1 MKRFLTAAAAAMSV
15 MLMAAL
21 PAQAAAINLNTG
33 IAAWQ
38 VAQISGT
45 TPNLNSLNT
54 TTAAQVL
61 TGTLPFAENL
71 PGFEAFAWVNPFGGA
86 VWIGQRNTD
95 GQFSNGGSITCG
107 VPCGATAGVYRY
119 SFSFDGSLGGSINLS
134 GFTGDNRVLALT
146 INQAN
151 VGQLYGC
158 TYGGSVACATTQ
170 NSITPGTGSLALSVI
185 AGGLVTITADVENL
199 DGPGRNPSG
208 FILAGSALLN
218 DPGTGGVPEPA
229 SWAMLLSGFGL
240 TGLTLRRRRALA

>member
-1 MKRFLTAAAAAMSV
+1 MIRTFVALAALAAAV
-15 MLMAAL
+15 
-21 PAQAAAINLNTG
+21 PAQAALVNLNTG
-33 IAAWQ
+33 TAAWQ
-38 VAQISGT
+38 VQQVSG
-45 TPNLNSLNT
+45 PVNLGALGT

-61 TGTLPFAENL
+61 TGTLPFAANL

-107 VPCGATAGVYRY
+107 SPCGATAGIYQY
-119 SFSFDGSLGGSINLS
+119 SLSFDASLGGSMNLS
-134 GFTGDNRVLALT
+134 GFTADNRVVSLFV
-146 INQAN
+146 NQAN

-158 TYGGSVACATTQ
+158 TQGGAIACAATQ
-170 NSITPGTGSLALSVI
+170 NSITPGTGTLSLLAT
-185 AGGLVTITADVENL
+185 AGGIVTITALVENL

-229 SWAMLLSGFGL
+229 SWAMLLGGFGL
-240 TGLTLRRRRALA
+240 TGLALRRRRALA